1 MKKDLFL
8 ILGTLLLL
16 SEVRAD
22 VLLGTGMS
30 SVTKGRTVPSLYMGI
45 DKGSSVYNFY
55 AVGIQTEIYYHSA
68 YKVSYYQQ
76 TAIGQNKRVGF
87 GIGSHYSVRGYRNDK
102 DAKEEKVTDFTLGP
116 GMRFCFDIGDT
127 VFFSLETVYGV
138 RNIMPLFLS
147 FQNTNS
153 MNFGV
158 RF

>member
-1 MKKDLFL
+1 MKKIFLLILSTLFL
-8 ILGTLLLL
+8 TNE
-16 SEVRAD
+16 SSAD
-22 VLLGTGMS
+22 VLLGSGMS
-30 SVTKGRTVPSLYMGI
+30 SVTKGRTVPSLYMGV
-45 DKGSSVYNFY
+45 DYGSSVYNFY

-68 YKVSYYQQ
+68 YKISYYQQ

-102 DAKEEKVTDFTLGP
+102 DAKEEKVSDFTLGP
-116 GMRFCFDIGDT
+116 GMRFCFDIGDS
-127 VFFSLETVYGV
+127 VFFSLETVYGI